1 MVRVF
6 SAPRLFQSP
15 PRLSESAPVT
25 LAVKF
30 EASLVVAAF
39 LDRVG
44 NLESAPSLWRHR
56 STSRSADG
64 RGYFLASAK
73 TRQWPSSLFG
83 RFFFSRETPPR
94 AESQGSRNSAR
105 RRDPGGSDP
114 PSSRDTAPF
123 PPRAVLP
130 RMDVGK
136 ILSRGGV
143 TTVDFSRGGPTV
155 TKFHC
160 TNSKLREK
168 RFSAKKWSGKYQISK
183 PKGRPRPPLQP
194 LSDVHVSAAVFYGK
208 HRKNATKKSMIN
220 CFSISA
226 ALQKSLA
233 SFRLPAVGDLL
244 HCNFRRCFA
253 HPWKRSQFRK
263 RCPAAFLTRA
273 YKSLLLFY
281 FVCFSFVSFVQQ
293 NAPLLGVVGFWTD
306 CRRRRETQ
314 PRAVGLFFSNLN
326 RLAPPRRLC

>member
-44 NLESAPSLWRHR
+44 NLESAPPLWRHR

-194 LSDVHVSAAVFYGK
+194 LSDVHVSAAVFL
-208 HRKNATKKSMIN
+208 RKTPKKCDEKVDDKLLLDQRRASKV
-220 CFSISA
+220 FGVVSFAGSWRSV
-226 ALQKSLA
+226 ALQLSPMLRTSLK
-233 SFRLPAVGDLL
+233 AVAVPQTLSCGVFD
-244 HCNFRRCFA
+244 
-253 HPWKRSQFRK
+253 P
-263 RCPAAFLTRA
+263 
-273 YKSLLLFY
+273 SL
-281 FVCFSFVSFVQQ
+281 
-293 NAPLLGVVGFWTD
+293 
-306 CRRRRETQ
+306 
-314 PRAVGLFFSNLN
+314 
-326 RLAPPRRLC
+326 